1 MSAIVRRLATE
12 GHRVSQRTLFRR
24 LGGDVIRPAPSPR
37 ITPAPGERITPA
49 PGEPPEVAAVRA
61 ALLDDDDLGRL
72 TRVRDELS
80 ATLADWAPRLG
91 SEGGAVRAYA
101 SLSRLLGDVV
111 ARLVELRPRPEAER
125 ERLDAL
131 GTEARDRLLARARE
145 AAGRD
150 ESAEL
155 RARVV
160 AQADLLRRL
169 SGDAP

>member
-1 MSAIVRRLATE
+1 
-12 GHRVSQRTLFRR
+12 VSRRTLVRR
-24 LGGDVIRPAPSPR
+24 LGGLTPPAPA
-37 ITPAPGERITPA
+37 PAPRPVPVA
-49 PGEPPEVAAVRA
+49 ASPVPDEPPEAAAARA
-61 ALLDDDDLGRL
+61 VLADDGDDIGRL
-72 TRVRDELS
+72 VRVRDALSDALS
-80 ATLADWAPRLG
+80 AWAPRLG

-101 SLSRLLGDVV
+101 ALSRLLGDVV

-125 ERLDAL
+125 ERLDVL
-131 GTEARDRLLARARE
+131 GIEARDRLLARAQE